1 MLVTLT
7 TNAYNNED
15 TFSQFKLRIK
25 SWRMTGCEKREKR
38 KKLWTIA
45 YCNRKCSS
53 FRIFSV
59 MRNQFKFHIYY
70 TNFVRNCCSSLHSS
84 IFYSRCAY
92 QDKPL
97 FIANGGCWAKIFSSF
112 SFVFSET
119 NGILLSRARYEC
131 VSFSRII
138 RFSVYFSLFF
148 LHWIYGGIIHP
159 FSESYISH
167 IRRKHR
173 FFFFLLEKSI

>member
-1 MLVTLT
+1 MFK
-7 TNAYNNED
+7 
-15 TFSQFKLRIK
+15 FSNFQ
-25 SWRMTGCEKREKR
+25 C
-38 KKLWTIA
+38 
-45 YCNRKCSS
+45 
-53 FRIFSV
+53 

-138 RFSVYFSLFF
+138 RFSVYFFVIFPSLDLWWNHSSVFGIVYFTYPKKASLFLF
-148 LHWIYGGIIHP
+148 SFGKIYLNSADP
-159 FSESYISH
+159 FSKIDWVLFKKNWWKQNVFYT
-167 IRRKHR
+167 KC
-173 FFFFLLEKSI
+173 LD